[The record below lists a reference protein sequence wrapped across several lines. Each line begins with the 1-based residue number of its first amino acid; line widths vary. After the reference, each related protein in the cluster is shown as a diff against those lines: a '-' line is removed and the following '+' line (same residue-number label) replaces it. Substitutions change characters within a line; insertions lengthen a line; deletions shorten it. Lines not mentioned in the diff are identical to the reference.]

1 MRIWGQPEPGEVESG
16 QDINALNA
24 ENANDTKGRQNMIN
38 NINLFLNYLKNIS
51 KLIHTNE

>member
-24 ENANDTKGRQNMIN
+24 ENANDTKGRQKMIN
-38 NINLFLNYLKNIS
+38 NINLFLNYLIKINS
-51 KLIHTNE
+51 YK